1 MLVKK
6 SRMERAHLESGDL
19 KNRAKVATNPNTEHI
34 KRKLEFGL
42 GQPQYEEDPLEPAV
56 KLKGCR

>member
-6 SRMERAHLESGDL
+6 SKMDRAHFESGDL
-19 KNRAKVATNPNTEHI
+19 KNRANVATNPNTEQI
-34 KRKLEFGL
+34 KRRSEFCV
-42 GQPQYEEDPLEPAV
+42 GQPQYEADPPEPAV